1 MVAASALIP
10 ELGEIVRAG
19 DLKRQTEAAKR
30 IAELF
35 FAGVA
40 NFRPDHVDLFDGV
53 LRDLVP
59 HTELAA
65 RVELAERLS
74 ALANAPRGLVR
85 QLAREDEAAIAAP
98 LLRRSPVLDEAT
110 LIDIA
115 RSKGQGHLLAISD
128 RSRLSPELT
137 DVIVHR
143 GDREVI
149 RRAAGNR
156 GALFSESGYSE
167 LIKRASHDGILTL
180 TVGQR
185 EDLPQAQ
192 LKDLVAASM
201 DSLRQ
206 RLLEIATP
214 ARKAAIKQ
222 AISDVADIA
231 EATDAPRNFDAA
243 LGTVFALKDAGDLNE
258 AALLG
263 FAKEQKYEESIA
275 ALSVMS
281 AVRITTLD
289 RLISADRYDPI
300 LIVSKMI
307 GLQWV
312 TVRALILL
320 RMGPGR
326 TPPPADMEGAR
337 VNFARLMPSTAERVV
352 GFWRARQ

>member
-1 MVAASALIP
+1 MVAASSLIP
-10 ELGEIVRAG
+10 ELDEIVRAG
-19 DLKRQTEAAKR
+19 DPKRQTEAAKR
-30 IAELF
+30 IADLF
-35 FAGVA
+35 FAGAA
-40 NFRPDHVDLFDGV
+40 NFRTDHVDLFDGV

-59 HTELAA
+59 HTELVA

-74 ALANAPRGLVR
+74 SVANAPRGLVS

-98 LLRRSPVLDEAT
+98 LLRRSLVLDDAT

-115 RSKGQGHLLAISD
+115 RTKGQGHLLAISD
-128 RSRLSPELT
+128 RAMLSRELT

-156 GALFSESGYSE
+156 GALFSENGYAE
-167 LIKRASHDGILTL
+167 LVKRAGHDGILTL

-192 LKDLVAASM
+192 LKDLLLASM
-201 DSLRQ
+201 EPVRQ
-206 RLLEIATP
+206 RLLEIAAP
-214 ARKAAIKQ
+214 ERKAAIKQ
-222 AISDVADIA
+222 AISDLADLVEPA
-231 EATDAPRNFDAA
+231 DRPRNFQAA
-243 LGTVFALKDAGDLNE
+243 LGAVFALKDAGELNE

-263 FAKEQKYEESIA
+263 FAKEHKYEESIA

-307 GLQWV
+307 GLQWA

-326 TPPPADMEGAR
+326 TPSPADMESAR
-337 VNFARLMPSTAERVV
+337 VNFSRLMPSTAERVV
-352 GFWRARQ
+352 GFWQTR